1 MSPRSLKSPAGAP
14 VASEPMRRRAKRMP
28 AEARKEVIL
37 KEASEFFA
45 RHGFA
50 ASTRDLADRIGVRQA
65 LLYKYFPSK
74 EALIEAIFDRVIRER
89 TDGDHGFLDDSG
101 ATPLVDRILSFY
113 ENMAALAD
121 GSGVRLSSRAALED
135 LPVSGRLA
143 AFLMEMLFKPVIG
156 ELRALEKLPDFAER
170 PFTRGEFEIMMAMHS
185 SAMFFNLR
193 RDLAHL
199 PLPEDPAPFM
209 RVNVAMFLDG
219 ARRGLAALHAADAP
233 TALTD
238 AATLVATAQA

>member
-1 MSPRSLKSPAGAP
+1 MNPGTTRSLSGAP
-14 VASEPMRRRAKRMP
+14 RAAEPLRRRAKRMP

-74 EALIEAIFDRVIRER
+74 EALIDAIFDRVIRER
-89 TDGDHGFLDDSG
+89 TEGARGVLDNDASS
-101 ATPLVDRILSFY
+101 PLADRILSFY
-113 ENMAALAD
+113 DGMAALAE

-135 LPVSGRLA
+135 LPLSARLS
-143 AFLMEMLFKPVIG
+143 AFLTEMLFKPVIG
-156 ELRALEKLPDFAER
+156 ELRALEKLPDFKAR
-170 PFTRGEFEIMMAMHS
+170 PFMVGEFEIMMAMHS

-193 RDLAHL
+193 RDLTHL
-199 PLPEDPAPFM
+199 PLPDDPAPFM
-209 RVNVAMFLDG
+209 RQNVAVFIEG
-219 ARRGLAALHAADAP
+219 ARRGLVALHADGSP
-233 TALTD
+233 SELTA
-238 AATLVATAQA
+238 AAAAGALAS

>member
-1 MSPRSLKSPAGAP
+1 MSPRSIKSPVGAVNAP
-14 VASEPMRRRAKRMP
+14 EPMRRRAKRMP

-89 TDGDHGFLDDSG
+89 TEGNRGFLDHDAS
-101 ATPLVDRILSFY
+101 APLVDRILSFY

-135 LPVSGRLA
+135 LPISARLS

-156 ELRALEKLPDFAER
+156 ELRALEKLPDFKAR
-170 PFTRGEFEIMMAMHS
+170 AFMRGEFEMMMAMHS

-193 RDLAHL
+193 RDLAHI
-199 PLPEDPAPFM
+199 PLPAEPAPFM
-209 RVNVAMFLDG
+209 RVNVSIFLDG

-233 TALTD
+233 PALTD
-238 AATLVATAQA
+238 AATLVATAKA